1 MNESVSC
8 ESVSLSPTVE
18 NQACTNCGEPG
29 VQFGR
34 FCEGCGAQAIAESTE
49 VEVDA
54 CLAFVTDVGR
64 QRKLNQDAGAVARR
78 PDGNAV
84 MVVADGVSHSWQAE
98 TAARLAVD
106 VVCDELL
113 NWSKLGQDIQ
123 ALVDAI
129 SLADEA
135 VKTRLPRSP
144 HRDLDSPET
153 TIVAALQRGTGW
165 TVGWVGDSRAYV
177 VDGSTAKLLTTDDS
191 WIEQVVAAAEMTREQ
206 AMLDRRAHA
215 VTQTLG
221 MEDTDI
227 VIHTVQVELA
237 IGQCL
242 MLCTDGLW
250 GYFPDPD
257 ALAHASDTAPLKLML
272 GVSRWLVDQANRS
285 GGRDNSTVA
294 IYRAQGAL

>member
-1 MNESVSC
+1 M
-8 ESVSLSPTVE
+8 
-18 NQACTNCGEPG
+18 
-29 VQFGR
+29 
-34 FCEGCGAQAIAESTE
+34 
-49 VEVDA
+49 EVDA

-64 QRKLNQDAGAVARR
+64 HRKVNQDAGAVARR
-78 PDGNAV
+78 ADGNAL

-98 TAARLAVD
+98 TAARLAVE
-106 VVCDELL
+106 VVGGVLL
-113 NWSKLGQDIQ
+113 NWSKLGQDTQ
-123 ALVDAI
+123 ALVGAI
-129 SLADEA
+129 SVADEA

-153 TIVAALQRGTGW
+153 TIVAALQRGNGW

-177 VDGSTAKLLTTDDS
+177 VDGGTARLLTTDDS
-191 WIEQVVAAAEMTREQ
+191 WIEQVVAASEMTREQ
-206 AMLDRRAHA
+206 AMLDRRVHA

-227 VIHTVQVELA
+227 VVHTVQVELA

-257 ALAHASDTAPLKLML
+257 ALARAADSAPLKSML
-272 GVSRWLVDQANRS
+272 GVSRWLVDQANRC
-285 GGRDNSTVA
+285 GGRDNTTVA
-294 IYRAQGAL
+294 LCRAQSTL